1 MTKDEFGKLLERR
14 SKRLK
19 AELTK
24 LEEQLSA
31 LKTYLEKRDLLRERL
46 WEKERQLSDPTGAP
60 SIWKGELGYQLFLT
74 VEDMRERTGCDA
86 KKALTALRNIDWP
99 ADEEFSKLANY
110 SVKELQVRY
119 SEAKP
124 HWESWREFLKEID
137 TEIAELRDMAEKI
150 GPVMTEDEIRKLIH
164 KDP

>member
-14 SKRLK
+14 SKRFK

-31 LKTYLEKRDLLRERL
+31 LKTYVEKRDLLREKL

-60 SIWKGELGYQLFLT
+60 SIWRGEMGYQLFLN
-74 VEDMRERTGCDA
+74 VEAMCERTGCTA
-86 KKALTALRNIDWP
+86 KKALTALRNIEWP
-99 ADEEFSKLANY
+99 PDEELHALANY
-110 SVKELQVRY
+110 TIKELQIRY

-124 HWESWREFLKEID
+124 HWEEWRILLKELD
-137 TEIAELRDMAEKI
+137 TEIAELQDMAKKI
-150 GPVMTEDEIRKLIH
+150 GPVMTEAEIRELIR
-164 KDP
+164 KSL